1 MTDTLWS
8 LMGKKMKEL
17 TFLRIRSLI
26 ADKEMVTAQ
35 ANHDLAIGG
44 EWRMDY
50 AAWHGTLDAEIQR
63 LLGDAAKETL
73 FLGNGSSQND

>member
-1 MTDTLWS
+1 MADTLWS

-44 EWRMDY
+44 EWQMDY
-50 AAWHGTLDAEIQR
+50 AGWHKTLDEEIQR
-63 LLGDAAKETL
+63 LLGDAAKEILYVGT
-73 FLGNGSSQND
+73 GRSQND